1 MLCFCVVLWL
11 HLMRIKIYIIE
22 IIANIDINVCII
34 SLSDII
40 DVGRI
45 ILKQIWRSGSA
56 RSKLI
61 SIAVPKFSAAVLRLI
76 MSMHSVPDF
85 L

>member
-1 MLCFCVVLWL
+1 MKTAKLKQRLKSE
-11 HLMRIKIYIIE
+11 IGII
-22 IIANIDINVCII
+22 ITNIDINFCII
-34 SLSDII
+34 VLNDII

-61 SIAVPKFSAAVLRLI
+61 SIAVPKFSAAILRLI